1 MICTA
6 NGNIYIFPRDLNSLF
21 PERSKKMKKKLLIS
35 VMALVLAAVMCG
47 CAGMAP
53 IANVET
59 TTPDGTP
66 AVIDALTPS
75 DAAGD
80 AEPTGEVG
88 LANPIIQYESY
99 QALCEAMP
107 GTVIADAPEGA
118 TDVVY
123 QSISTAVPPIAEIQF
138 IYDGCDYDYRA
149 AFCDENVRE
158 DISGVFVDFN
168 KSTMVDSTTTTTE
181 NGADYTLFFDA
192 VNYESTVAL
201 AKWYYAPTHCQYSLY
216 TTSGFCEGFKVG
228 QVIDLILP
236 MTADYEGNVIDT
248 SALNAPQEVI
258 PATQSGT
265 VDGTVVS
272 VQDNSIIINMEN
284 GNTFTFTMTYID
296 KTDATAGDKVRIT
309 YSGSVLENPE
319 ALTITVTYKAE
330 AAALTVSGY
339 VTEFDK
345 SNLFIKTKS
354 GNVYGFAIDSST
366 KYTGKATEA
375 KVGNEVTVTYTGDLA
390 STPKADEVNTI
401 KANTREIEDALKNKT
416 LNGVVTKLKSNSFT
430 MRAENGHDY
439 TFKKSSSTK
448 ITGNYKLAKGTS
460 VKVTYDGYAS
470 ESPLAKKVDVYAP
483 ADPTPAKPTATPAPN
498 PTTAPETLT
507 TVVGTVTRHNG
518 SSLEIVTDYNV
529 GYAFSTAGAI
539 ITGDSNGNIGDY
551 AAVTYK
557 VSGSNVIVTKVIFRS
572 VYKPTTAPYLTE
584 YTVSGTVTMHAGN
597 AIEIISDYGTYY
609 AFLIGSARISG
620 DSYGSVGD
628 RATITYKELS
638 TTGERDVTKIV
649 FAAKYPD
656 PTPYKETTVVKGFIE
671 QLTGNYISITTAS
684 GYSLDFYF
692 YSPRIV
698 GDGYIGDIAE
708 ITYETDGW
716 GDVTVTKIVFTRAVD
731 TNPVTQPATGPVTI
745 G

>member
-1 MICTA
+1 M
-6 NGNIYIFPRDLNSLF
+6 
-21 PERSKKMKKKLLIS
+21 KKLLIS
-35 VMALVLAAVMCG
+35 VMAVVLAAIMCG

-53 IANVET
+53 IATVDT
-59 TTPDGTP
+59 TTSEGTP
-66 AVIDALTPS
+66 EVIDATTPTE
-75 DAAGD
+75 AAD
-80 AEPTGEVG
+80 PAEAVG
-88 LANPIIQYESY
+88 LANPIVQYESY

-107 GTVIADAPEGA
+107 GTVIADVPEGA

-138 IYDGCDYDYRA
+138 IYDDCEYVYRA

-181 NGADYTLFFDA
+181 DGADYTLFFDA
-192 VNYESTVAL
+192 LNYESTVAL

-216 TTSGFCEGFKVG
+216 TTTGFCEGFKVG
-228 QVIDLILP
+228 QVIDLLLP
-236 MTADYEGNVIDT
+236 ITADYEGNVIDLA
-248 SALNAPQEVI
+248 ALDAPQEVI
-258 PATQSGT
+258 PAVESGT

-296 KTDATAGDKVRIT
+296 KTEATAGDKVRIS

-330 AAALTVSGY
+330 AAALTMSGY

-354 GNVYGFAIDSST
+354 GNVYGFAIDSAT

-375 KVGNEVTVTYTGDLA
+375 KVGNEVTITYTGDVV
-390 STPKADEVNTI
+390 SSPKASEVNTT

-416 LNGVVTKLKSNSFT
+416 LNGVVTKLKSGSFT
-430 MRAENGHDY
+430 MHAENGHDY

-448 ITGNYKLAKGTS
+448 ISGSYKLAKGTS

-470 ESPLAKKVDVYAP
+470 DSPLAKKIDVYAP
-483 ADPTPAKPTATPAPN
+483 ADPTPAKPTPTPAPK

-518 SSLEIVTDYNV
+518 SSLEMVTDYNV

-557 VSGSNVIVTKVIFRS
+557 VSGSNVIVTKVIFRA

-638 TTGERDVTKIV
+638 STGERNVTKIV

-656 PTPYKETTVVKGFIE
+656 PTPYIQTSVVKGFIE
-671 QLTGNYISITTAS
+671 QLTGSYIAITTAS
-684 GYSLDFYF
+684 GYSYDFYF
-692 YSPRIV
+692 YSPTIV
-698 GDGYIGDIAE
+698 GDGYVGDIAE

-716 GDVTVTKIVFTRAVD
+716 GDVTVTKIVFTRAID
-731 TNPVTQPATGPVTI
+731 TNPVTQPATGPTTI